1 MPATLLTLVYTA
13 ICAFIAASAYNMVM
27 LNARRQQHC
36 GDRTGLIMT
45 HPELLD
51 EHGFLTK
58 EQLLTVRFSE
68 FGNDSRPSFS

>member
-1 MPATLLTLVYTA
+1 MPTTLLTLVYTA
-13 ICAFIAASAYNMVM
+13 ICAIIAASAYNMVM

-36 GDRTGLIMT
+36 GDRTGLITT